1 MDIKMKKEII
11 LTDIKGTVHKYTDAK
26 AVIDST
32 GNILKITFKYDT
44 DTVFFPLVNIL
55 NIIIKEY

>member
-11 LTDIKGTVHKYTDAK
+11 LTDIKGTVHRYTDAK

-32 GNILKITFKYDT
+32 GNVLRITFKYDT

-55 NIIIKEY
+55 NIRIKEY

>member
-1 MDIKMKKEII
+1 MDIKIKKEII
-11 LTDIKGTVHKYTDAK
+11 ITDMKGTVHRYTDAK

-32 GNILKITFKYDT
+32 GRILRVSFQYDT

-55 NIIIKEY
+55 SIRIKEY